1 VDERVGAMRDL
12 AFFQDVPQRELE
24 AIAARLTL
32 RRFDQGAL
40 IVTEGDE
47 GDACYLMRKGKAVV
61 VSADVVG
68 HEVRL
73 ATLGPG
79 TVFGEMAL
87 VMAGRRSATVRA
99 LQPVEAY
106 MLRRADFNSLESSCP
121 AFADHVRHHIDVLSL
136 DSFLRKASPFAHL
149 TKDTMRRLA
158 GQLQVRRVAKGET
171 IIHEG
176 ETGDFFYLV
185 REGRV
190 EVLKGG
196 RRVQVLASGDI
207 FGEVA
212 LLAAVRRTATVRALT
227 ETELLT
233 LTRSDFEALVRAD
246 RTLLAQFREF
256 VRIRVGAAVARTI
269 AAVDP
274 LATLMP
280 VNVRLHD
287 DAEPD
292 VAAVD
297 PLANVSP
304 ETGPR
309 RDRYWWLLLG
319 GVGLFGVLS
328 LLAVRT
334 QERAFE
340 YGALIAGSFVG
351 PVVYVTY
358 LAELHLLPERSLRL
372 GITFM
377 LTAVLGLPLAAYV
390 EAVLGASAGALGPS
404 LLVSIIEEAAKLVGV
419 TWLVARSESRF
430 QMDGVVYGAAA
441 GMGFAAFEN
450 IIYGVMHTYSI
461 STMISILWWRTLL
474 SPFGHG
480 TWSAIICGA
489 IWRQKESGAARLSP
503 LVLLATGLSVGL
515 HTLWNWQPLTGPLL
529 IGWFVLVGAAGLV
542 VLNEVIKRARREILS
557 AIAVLNP
564 HQVQAWNGAIQVH
577 CSGCGQLSPPGTS
590 YCVRCGAALR
600 R

>member
-1 VDERVGAMRDL
+1 VDERVGAMRGL

-32 RRFDQGAL
+32 RRFERGAP

-47 GDACYLMRKGKAVV
+47 GDACYLMRTGEAVV
-61 VSADVVG
+61 VSADIVG

-79 TVFGEMAL
+79 TLFGEMAL
-87 VMAGRRSATVRA
+87 VRAGRRNATVRA

-149 TKDTMRRLA
+149 TTDTVRRLA

-176 ETGDFFYLV
+176 ETGDLFYLV

-196 RRVQVLASGDI
+196 RRVQVLASGDF

-246 RTLLAQFREF
+246 GTLLAQFREF

-280 VNVRLHD
+280 VSVRR
-287 DAEPD
+287 DAKPD
-292 VAAVD
+292 VAEVD
-297 PLANVSP
+297 PLANVRP

-390 EAVLGASAGALGPS
+390 EAVLGARAGALGPS

-419 TWLVARSESRF
+419 TWLIARSGSRF

-450 IIYGVMHTYSI
+450 IVYGVMHTYSV
-461 STMISILWWRTLL
+461 SAMISVLWWRTLL

-515 HTLWNWQPLTGPLL
+515 HTLWNWQPLGGPLL

-564 HQVQAWNGAIQVH
+564 HQVPGWDGAIQVH
-577 CSGCGQLSPPGTS
+577 CTGCGQLSPPGTS

>member
-372 GITFM
+372 G
-377 LTAVLGLPLAAYV
+377 
-390 EAVLGASAGALGPS
+390 
-404 LLVSIIEEAAKLVGV
+404 
-419 TWLVARSESRF
+419 
-430 QMDGVVYGAAA
+430 
-441 GMGFAAFEN
+441 
-450 IIYGVMHTYSI
+450 
-461 STMISILWWRTLL
+461 
-474 SPFGHG
+474 
-480 TWSAIICGA
+480 
-489 IWRQKESGAARLSP
+489 
-503 LVLLATGLSVGL
+503 
-515 HTLWNWQPLTGPLL
+515 
-529 IGWFVLVGAAGLV
+529 
-542 VLNEVIKRARREILS
+542 VLNRRSLT
-557 AIAVLNP
+557 V
-564 HQVQAWNGAIQVH
+564 
-577 CSGCGQLSPPGTS
+577 
-590 YCVRCGAALR
+590 
-600 R
+600 